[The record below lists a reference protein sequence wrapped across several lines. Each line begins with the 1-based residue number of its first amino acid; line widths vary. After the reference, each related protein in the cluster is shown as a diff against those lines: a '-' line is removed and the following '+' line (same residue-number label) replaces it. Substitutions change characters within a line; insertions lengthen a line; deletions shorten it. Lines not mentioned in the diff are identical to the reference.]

1 MDMAMVNLQAAVM
14 AAAAGGT
21 GAVTA
26 DSTEGASFSDV
37 LAAQS
42 GAVAKAQGTADT
54 VAADAGTEV
63 VEEVKGGAFEEI
75 VYMIDHADEGLKKAM
90 KLLLETVLNAFKT
103 SDDGEERKTDIFM
116 LFSDTSDI
124 ESEYGINRDLLL
136 TGAEILGQAGTE
148 AEKLL
153 AEMNSGD
160 DIIAELSKLAEKLF
174 DTEKN
179 GENDDTDENTAA
191 DMLAAMLNIPVA
203 DIPYATEEAKT
214 EAVESAAEILTAPK
228 QAVAEYEPEAVKEME
243 QLYSELK
250 AVVKTDSKPEAE
262 TSFKVRFTALKI
274 NDASEQIR
282 SARPLF
288 GTEEKAAADE
298 LPAEITATGI
308 EFAQADTAGTEVI
321 RQESDVIDTDTAFSV
336 REQVTEKI
344 TETFFDIEGESGT
357 KELVMVLK
365 PENLGQIAVKL
376 VKENG
381 AVSVMLS
388 AQYEDVG
395 RLINERADILGSS
408 LESQNVTVKSVE
420 VVNPGTAA
428 AEMGLDFTNQGF
440 GRQGYSDSGNG
451 SSYRGQDGIDGI
463 EETDS
468 VSGEEKLKEAK
479 LWTIA

>member
-42 GAVAKAQGTADT
+42 GAVTNPMAETADAE
-54 VAADAGTEV
+54 VSADIAD
-63 VEEVKGGAFEEI
+63 EVKGGAFEEI

-124 ESEYGINRDLLL
+124 ESEYGITRDMLL

-153 AEMNSGD
+153 AEINSGD
-160 DIIAELSKLAEKLF
+160 DIIAELSRLAEKLF
-174 DTEKN
+174 DTEKI
-179 GENDDTDENTAA
+179 GKTDDTDENTAA

-203 DIPYATEEAKT
+203 DIPYVTEEAKT

-243 QLYSELK
+243 TLYSELK
-250 AVVKTDSKPEAE
+250 AVVKTDSKSEAE
-262 TSFKVRFTALKI
+262 TSFNVRFAALKI

-288 GTEEKAAADE
+288 AAEEKAADE
-298 LPAEITATGI
+298 LPAEITASGI

-321 RQESDVIDTDTAFSV
+321 RQESDVFDTDTAFSV

-408 LESQNVTVKSVE
+408 LESQNVNVKSVE

>member
-42 GAVAKAQGTADT
+42 GAATNPVAETAAAEVST
-54 VAADAGTEV
+54 EAAD
-63 VEEVKGGAFEEI
+63 EVKGGAFEEI

-124 ESEYGINRDLLL
+124 ESEYGISRDLLL

-148 AEKLL
+148 VEKLL
-153 AEMNSGD
+153 AEINSGD

-191 DMLAAMLNIPVA
+191 DMLAAMLNIPVT
-203 DIPYATEEAKT
+203 DIPYAAEEAKT

-228 QAVAEYEPEAVKEME
+228 QAVAEYEPKAVKEME

-288 GTEEKAAADE
+288 GIEEKAADE

-321 RQESDVIDTDTAFSV
+321 RQESDVFDTDTAFSV

-428 AEMGLDFTNQGF
+428 AEMGLDFTDRGF